1 MSTIIRNRYASLIG
15 EEPKVKRITSKNC
28 DPRKGLL
35 PHATVEE
42 LIEANCGKKTKLTA
56 WNIFKQKL
64 SAIKA

>member
-1 MSTIIRNRYASLIG
+1 MLIG
-15 EEPKVKRITSKNC
+15 EEKPVKRITAKNC

-56 WNIFKQKL
+56 WNIFKQTL
-64 SAIKA
+64 SAIKV